1 MGRGIGVCCILLGI
15 LCLLGGAGLVV
26 HNRWEANEAGKIS
39 QSMLQEVQEQI
50 LKNEEITEETEI
62 IDTEESTGN
71 TEVTGTE
78 EVADEPSREMV
89 TIPVEGYEC
98 IGILSI
104 PAIGLEWPILTD
116 WDYVKLKK
124 APCLYYGNYYEP
136 DFVIAAHYYPTHFG
150 GLSKLQA
157 GDVVLFTNI
166 NGETYS
172 YEVVLLETL
181 PKKAT
186 KEMIA
191 SGFDLTLYTCTA
203 DGVNR
208 VTVRCRKI
216 QDM

>member
-1 MGRGIGVCCILLGI
+1 
-15 LCLLGGAGLVV
+15 
-26 HNRWEANEAGKIS
+26 
-39 QSMLQEVQEQI
+39 MLQEVQEQI
-50 LKNEEITEETEI
+50 LKGEETTEEVTEDNTEDTEGNIEDTEI
-62 IDTEESTGN
+62 I
-71 TEVTGTE
+71 GTK
-78 EVADEPSREMV
+78 EMA

-104 PAIGLEWPILTD
+104 PAIGLEWPVLTD

-150 GLSKLQA
+150 GLTTLEA
-157 GDVVLFTNI
+157 GDVILFTAV

-186 KEMIA
+186 KEMIT
-191 SGFDLTLYTCTA
+191 SGFDLTLYTCTT
-203 DGVNR
+203 DKINR

-216 QDM
+216 EM

>member
-1 MGRGIGVCCILLGI
+1 MRRGLGACCILLGV
-15 LCLLGGAGLVV
+15 LCLLGGVGLIL
-26 HNRWEANEAGKIS
+26 HNRWEATEAGKIS

-50 LKNEEITEETEI
+50 LKGEETTEEVTEDNTEDTEGNIEDTEI
-62 IDTEESTGN
+62 I
-71 TEVTGTE
+71 GTK
-78 EVADEPSREMV
+78 EMA

-104 PAIGLEWPILTD
+104 PAIGLEWPVLTD

-150 GLSKLQA
+150 GLTTLEA
-157 GDVVLFTNI
+157 GDVILFTAV

-186 KEMIA
+186 KEMIT
-191 SGFDLTLYTCTA
+191 SGFDLTLYTCTT
-203 DGVNR
+203 DKINR

-216 QDM
+216 EM